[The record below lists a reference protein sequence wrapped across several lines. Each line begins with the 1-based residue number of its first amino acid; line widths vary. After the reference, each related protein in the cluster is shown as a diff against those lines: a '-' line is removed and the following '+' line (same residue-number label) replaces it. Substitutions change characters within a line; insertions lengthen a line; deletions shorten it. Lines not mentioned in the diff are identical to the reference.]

1 VDNIPPLEQSFG
13 FTINV
18 LGRLMKRAL
27 YLRLAKVGVT
37 PTQWTALMCLWEQDG
52 LSFTEL
58 GNRLH
63 FDHPT
68 VTGVIDRMER
78 EKLVKRRRDH
88 IDRRVVKVFLT
99 SKGKDLKS
107 VIAGAG
113 EDVDKMAKSDLS
125 NGELDFLRRWMKSC
139 QNKLL
144 QDTQILEQSNE

>member
-27 YLRLAKVGVT
+27 YLRLVKVGVT

-78 EKLVKRRRDH
+78 EKLVKRRRDY

-99 SKGKDLKS
+99 PKGKELKS

-125 NGELDFLRRWMKSC
+125 NDELAFLRQWMKSC
-139 QNKLL
+139 KDRLI

>member
-1 VDNIPPLEQSFG
+1 
-13 FTINV
+13 
-18 LGRLMKRAL
+18 MKRAL
-27 YLRLAKVGVT
+27 YLRLTKVGIT
-37 PTQWTALMCLWEQDG
+37 PTQWTVLMCLWEQDG

-68 VTGVIDRMER
+68 VTGVVDRMER

-113 EDVDKMAKSDLS
+113 NDVDKIAISDLS
-125 NGELDFLRRWMKSC
+125 SDDLSFLKQWMKSC
-139 QNKLL
+139 KVKLT
-144 QDTQILEQSNE
+144 QETQILDQVNE